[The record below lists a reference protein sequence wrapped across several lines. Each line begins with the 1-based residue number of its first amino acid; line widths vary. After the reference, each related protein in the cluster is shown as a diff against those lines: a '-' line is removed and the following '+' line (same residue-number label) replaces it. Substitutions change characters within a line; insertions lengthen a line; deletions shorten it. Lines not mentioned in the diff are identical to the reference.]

1 MKIKILLAD
10 DHTILREGMKTLFE
24 TETDMVVAGEA
35 SNGTDAVRKAKN
47 LKPHLIL
54 MDINMPDMN
63 GMEAT
68 RLIVEKWPEISVIGL
83 SVYYEKQ
90 FISGILKAG
99 ASGYLIKTSTFGEIV
114 SAVNRVMQGY
124 FAFDR
129 QAQKVVFEDC
139 LRLLGTAQSVSNPV
153 SERERKIMDLCIAG
167 TSVEGAAEKLQ
178 IEKEEAN
185 ALYTGIVRKWLSMT

>member
-1 MKIKILLAD
+1 MKTKILLAD

-35 SNGTDAVRKAKN
+35 SSGTDAVKKAKT
-47 LKPHLIL
+47 LKPNLIL
-54 MDINMPDMN
+54 MDINMPDIN

-68 RLIVEKWPEISVIGL
+68 RLIVEQWPEISVIGL

-99 ASGYLIKTSTFGEIV
+99 ASGYLTKTSTFGEIV
-114 SAVNRVMQGY
+114 GAVKRVMQGC

-129 QAQKVVFEDC
+129 QAQKVVFEDY
-139 LRLLGTAQSVSNPV
+139 LRLLMAAQSVKDPL
-153 SERERKIMDLCIAG
+153 SEQERKIINLCIAG
-167 TSVEGAAEKLQ
+167 TSLETAAEKLG
-178 IEKEEAN
+178 IEQDEAD
-185 ALYTGIVRKWLSMT
+185 ALYSEIVRKWLSMI